1 MTLSQPLQLAL
12 VLGVM
17 LVGGTLSNLVGREDP
32 PVETPWP
39 GRWAAALSAVA
50 APWLLL
56 RSGTLPSVDLVD
68 DATLAVIVSV
78 ALLLVS
84 YHVVGVPGQRD
95 DEDDDPPG
103 ADDLAG
109 GPGSR

>member
-1 MTLSQPLQLAL
+1 M
-12 VLGVM
+12 
-17 LVGGTLSNLVGREDP
+17 GGALSNFVGREDP
-32 PVETPWP
+32 PIETPWP

-56 RSGTLPSVDLVD
+56 RAGTLPSVDLVD

-95 DEDDDPPG
+95 DEDDDDPPD
-103 ADDLAG
+103 ADELAG
-109 GPGSR
+109 GPGPR